1 MSRTMITL
9 AALAGLVVPL
19 GAQEVIELP
28 AEDRYLEAKF
38 EELFRVGKSI
48 GEPWETFTTIVRLG
62 FDEVGNLY
70 VFDGVIRAGMPA
82 EIPMPTSLRVL
93 VFDPTG
99 GFLREFGRM
108 GEGPGEF
115 NWPWGYVVMRDGTT
129 VVGESRQAAWQIFD
143 PAGNFV
149 RMVRKPDDL
158 QMLTDIQGD
167 PRGGHL
173 LTLRSARNTRGWT
186 SQPILRMSL
195 AGDVAEMETI
205 AEGWLPESTVL
216 DATRTMG
223 FGSMSMPAI
232 LEPELLYGMLPDGT
246 VVFSDSSTYKLKL
259 TPPDGRTHVERVIT
273 RSIYPQPVTATM
285 QEAWHE
291 QQAAE
296 LLRAERAG
304 WTSLGSFDVA
314 FYPELSVIRALA
326 ATWEGRIWVQ
336 RRDGFPEAD
345 GAIDVVSPS
354 GEYAGTF
361 PAGSIALPDAFGPD
375 GLAAFIEKDEMDV
388 ETVVVKRLPQS
399 ARR

>member
-1 MSRTMITL
+1 MRRTTVAL
-9 AALAGLVVPL
+9 AAIAGLVVPL
-19 GAQEVIELP
+19 GAQEVIQLP
-28 AEDRYLEAKF
+28 VEDSCLEADF
-38 EELFRVGKSI
+38 EEMFRVGATM
-48 GEPWETFTTIVRLG
+48 GEPWEQFTTIVRLG
-62 FDEVGNLY
+62 FDEGGNLY
-70 VFDGVIRAGMPA
+70 VFDGVMRAGMPA

-99 GFLREFGRM
+99 RFLREFGRM

-158 QMLTDIQGD
+158 QMFTDIQGD

-173 LTLRSARNTRGWT
+173 LTLRSARNTREWT

-232 LEPELLYGMLPDGT
+232 FEPELLYGMLPDGT

-273 RSIYPQPVTATM
+273 RSINPQPVTGAM
-285 QEAWHE
+285 QEAWHD
-291 QQAAE
+291 QQEAE

-326 ATWEGRIWVQ
+326 TTWDGRIWVQ
-336 RRDGFPEAD
+336 RRDGFPDED
-345 GAIDVVSPS
+345 GAIDVLGPS
-354 GEYAGTF
+354 GEYTGTF
-361 PAGSIALPDAFGPD
+361 PAGSIVLPDAFGPD

-388 ETVVVKRLPQS
+388 ETVVVKQLPRS